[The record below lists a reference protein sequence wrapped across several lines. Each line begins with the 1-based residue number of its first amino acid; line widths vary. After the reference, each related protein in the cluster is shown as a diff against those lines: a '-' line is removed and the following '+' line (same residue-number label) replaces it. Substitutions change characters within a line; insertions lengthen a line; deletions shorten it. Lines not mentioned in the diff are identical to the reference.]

1 MLLLCDDGFFCLEWI
16 DEYKA
21 RFVDAKQLKMEID
34 EFMKSYDEK
43 KEQVSFWFFFE
54 FLRNLKGS

>member
-1 MLLLCDDGFFCLEWI
+1 MLLCDGGVFFCLEWI

-34 EFMKSYDEK
+34 EFMKNYDEK
-43 KEQVSFWFFFE
+43 KERVGFWVLFE
-54 FLRNLKGS
+54 FLSI

>member
-43 KEQVSFWFFFE
+43 KG
-54 FLRNLKGS
+54 N